1 MIGLFLLLAL
11 QASNSPQDNNAR
23 PDDIIVTAVRDT
35 CTLRFADKAMSD
47 AQFEARSAEWKA
59 GKPVRLLLRANAD
72 FPCVR
77 KIAKRLFDKGV
88 TRIEFVDPNGKP
100 AFPFEPDANLP
111 RYTASGGTPATPG
124 GAAIGGWSE
133 MRAREH
139 SFLGRAAS
147 QLILQGKCAEARKMA
162 LDQGDL
168 DAAAAIVAVCR
179 AEGQ

>member
-1 MIGLFLLLAL
+1 MIALFLVLAL
-11 QASNSPQDNNAR
+11 QASNSPKDNEPRA
-23 PDDIIVTAVRDT
+23 DDIVVSAVRDT

-47 AQFEARSAEWKA
+47 AQFDARADEWKA
-59 GKPVRLLLRANAD
+59 GKPVRLVLRSDAD

-88 TRIEFVDPNGKP
+88 TRIEFIDPKGKP
-100 AFPFEPDANLP
+100 AFPFEPDPNLP
-111 RYTASGGTPATPG
+111 RYTATGAVPTVPGGTA
-124 GAAIGGWSE
+124 GGWAE

-139 SFLGRAAS
+139 SFLGRTAS
-147 QLILQGKCAEARKMA
+147 QLILAGKCGEARKMA

>member
-1 MIGLFLLLAL
+1 MIGLFLLLAV
-11 QASNSPQDNNAR
+11 QATTPPQDNA
-23 PDDIIVTAVRDT
+23 PSADDIIITATRDT
-35 CTLRFADKAMSD
+35 CNLRFADKTMTD
-47 AQFEARSAEWKA
+47 AQFDARADEWKA
-59 GKPVRLLLRANAD
+59 GKPVRLILRSSAD

-88 TRIEFVDPNGKP
+88 TRIEFADPNGKP
-100 AFPFEPDANLP
+100 AFPFEPDPNLP
-111 RYTASGGTPATPG
+111 RYTATGDTPAMPSATG
-124 GAAIGGWSE
+124 GAWSE

-147 QLILQGKCAEARKMA
+147 QLILQGKCAEAKKMA

-179 AEGQ
+179 AP

>member
-1 MIGLFLLLAL
+1 MIGLFLVIAL
-11 QASNSPQDNNAR
+11 QTAPPIDNVDR
-23 PDDIIVTAVRDT
+23 PDDIIVSAVRNT

-59 GKPVRLLLRANAD
+59 GKPVRLLLRGNAD

-100 AFPFEPDANLP
+100 AFPFEPDPNLP
-111 RYTASGGTPATPG
+111 RYTASGGTPSTPS

-147 QLILQGKCAEARKMA
+147 QLILQGKCAEARKLA

-168 DAAAAIVAVCR
+168 DAAAAVVAVCR

>member
-1 MIGLFLLLAL
+1 MIGLFLVLAL
-11 QASNSPQDNNAR
+11 QATTPPQDNA
-23 PDDIIVTAVRDT
+23 PAADDIIITATRDT
-35 CTLRFADKAMSD
+35 CNLRFADKTMTD
-47 AQFEARSAEWKA
+47 AQFDARAEEWKA
-59 GKPVRLLLRANAD
+59 GTPVRLVLRSNAD

-88 TRIEFVDPNGKP
+88 TRIEFVDPKGKP
-100 AFPFEPDANLP
+100 AFPFEPDPNLP
-111 RYTASGGTPATPG
+111 RYTATGEVQGAVTGGG
-124 GAAIGGWSE
+124 ISNWSE
-133 MRAREH
+133 NRAREH

-147 QLILQGKCAEARKMA
+147 QMILQGKCAEAKKMA

>member
-1 MIGLFLLLAL
+1 MIALLLLLTAAAP
-11 QASNSPQDNNAR
+11 QANDAQ
-23 PDDIIVTAVRDT
+23 PDDIVVTAVRDT
-35 CTLRFADKAMSD
+35 CNLRFADKAMSD

-59 GKPVRLLLRANAD
+59 GKPVRLILRSDAD

-77 KIAKRLFDKGV
+77 KIAKKLFDKGV
-88 TRIEFVDPNGKP
+88 TRIEFVDPKGKP
-100 AFPFEPDANLP
+100 AFPFEPDPNLP
-111 RYTASGGTPATPG
+111 RYTANGATPSTPTG
-124 GAAIGGWSE
+124 STIGGWSE

-147 QLILQGKCAEARKMA
+147 QLILAGKCAEARKMA

>member
-1 MIGLFLLLAL
+1 MIGLFLLFAL
-11 QASNSPQDNNAR
+11 QAVTPPQDNEPR
-23 PDDIIVTAVRDT
+23 SDDIIVTAVRDT
-35 CTLRFADKAMSD
+35 CNLRFADKAMTD
-47 AQFEARSAEWKA
+47 AQFDARAEEWKA
-59 GKPVRLLLRANAD
+59 GKPVRLILRSDAD

-88 TRIEFVDPNGKP
+88 TRIEFADPKGKP
-100 AFPFEPDANLP
+100 AFPFEPDPNLP
-111 RYTASGGTPATPG
+111 RYTATG
-124 GAAIGGWSE
+124 GATTAGVPSGAWSE

-147 QLILQGKCAEARKMA
+147 QLILQGKCAEAKKMA

-179 AEGQ
+179 AP

>member
-11 QASNSPQDNNAR
+11 QATPPQDNSPQ
-23 PDDIIVTAVRDT
+23 PDDIIITATRDT
-35 CTLRFADKAMSD
+35 CNLRFADKAMTD
-47 AQFEARSAEWKA
+47 AQFDARSEEWKA
-59 GKPVRLLLRANAD
+59 GKPVRLILRSNAD

-88 TRIEFVDPNGKP
+88 TRIEFTDPNGKP
-100 AFPFEPDANLP
+100 AFPFEPDPNLP
-111 RYTASGGTPATPG
+111 RYTASGGTTTAGVPS
-124 GAAIGGWSE
+124 GAWSE

-147 QLILQGKCAEARKMA
+147 QLILQGKCAEAKKMA

-168 DAAAAIVAVCR
+168 DAAAAVVAVCR
-179 AEGQ
+179 AP